1 MMRTVFL
8 AGIMTAV
15 SLLSAAQA
23 PGRLVFVG
31 TYTGTDS
38 KGIYAF
44 RFDDRAGTLA
54 PVGLVAETQNP
65 SFLTARADGKVLFA
79 VNENSARA
87 DKAGSVTSF
96 AVDGA
101 TGKLTQLST
110 QSSRG
115 ADPCHLM
122 LDRTGRFLAVA
133 NYTGGSFAVL
143 PVGAD
148 GRLGP
153 ATTVLMSEG
162 SGPDRDRQA
171 GPHAHEAVFDAS
183 NRFLLGVD
191 LGLDRVHVY
200 RFDPAT
206 GAATP
211 NAPAFAAAAPGSGPR
226 HIVFHPNGRLV
237 FAINELS
244 STIATYTWDR
254 ATGTLAPTGASVST
268 VPAAGAAGNSTAEIA
283 IHPSGQFLYGSNRG
297 HDSIAVYH
305 VSTTGELTLVEQQP
319 TRGQTPRNF
328 ALDPTGKWLIAA
340 NQKSGTLAVFG
351 IDPKTGALAPVGP
364 LANVGSPV
372 SLEFLK

>member
-1 MMRTVFL
+1 MRTVIL
-8 AGIMTAV
+8 AVVTTAV
-15 SLLSAAQA
+15 AMLAAAQA
-23 PGRLVFVG
+23 PGRLVFIG
-31 TYTGTDS
+31 TYTGADS

-54 PVGLVAETQNP
+54 PVGLVAETPNP
-65 SFLTARADGKVLFA
+65 SFLTARDDGRVLFA
-79 VNENSARA
+79 VNENSAGA
-87 DKAGSVTSF
+87 DKAGTVTSF
-96 AVDGA
+96 AVNDA
-101 TGKLTQLST
+101 TGKLTQLSV

-122 LDRTGRFLAVA
+122 LDRSGRFLAVA
-133 NYTGGSFAVL
+133 NYSGGSFAVL
-143 PVGAD
+143 PVGPD
-148 GRLGP
+148 GRLAP

-162 SGPDRDRQA
+162 TGPNRERQE

-211 NAPAFAAAAPGSGPR
+211 NKPAFAVSAPGAGPR
-226 HIVFHPNGRLV
+226 HLVFHPNGRLM
-237 FAINELS
+237 FAINELN
-244 STIATYTWDR
+244 STIATYTWNG
-254 ATGTLAPTGASVST
+254 ATGALAPTGASVST

-283 IHPSGQFLYGSNRG
+283 MHPSGQFLYGSNRG
-297 HDSIAVYH
+297 HDSIAVYR
-305 VSTTGELTLVEQQP
+305 VSAAGALTLVEHEP

-328 ALDPTGKWLIAA
+328 AIDPTGKWLIAA
-340 NQKSGTLAVFG
+340 NQKSGTLAVFS
-351 IDPKTGALAPVGP
+351 IDSRTGALAPVGP

-372 SLEFLK
+372 SIQFLR